1 MEPVWRVPL
10 FIDHPAFHLE
20 EELVLDLT
28 LFEQPIA
35 VIRFFLLFAFILCLI
50 LATRQLIRG

>member
-1 MEPVWRVPL
+1 MPL

-35 VIRFFLLFAFILCLI
+35 VIRFFLLFAFILGLI